1 MAWLSDRQITL
12 LTRAFVLVLVVF
24 VVLGAYFQLQTGGTA
39 ALLEVVV
46 SLYVVG
52 LVALAV
58 FRGGFDTKRF
68 RIALYIGVVAWA
80 LVSYVSGNDSLVTL
94 LLLGV
99 GALLLTRELTF
110 GD

>member
-1 MAWLSDRQITL
+1 MARLSDRQITL
-12 LTRAFVLVLVVF
+12 LSRAFVLVLVAF
-24 VVLGAYFQLQTGGTA
+24 VLLGAFFQIQTGGTA
-39 ALLEVVV
+39 AFLEVAV

-80 LVSYVSGNDSLVTL
+80 LVSYVAGNDSIVTL
-94 LLLGV
+94 VLLVV